1 MLSWL
6 AAMASGMS
14 AAGFSRQA
22 APLEREL
29 LAAAARGGAWDTRA
43 RIVDGV
49 ASSLSGGAGAPLDD
63 ARFDALVA
71 ALRAMMGAT
80 AKAEK
85 EKWAFFS
92 AQCELIAGAI
102 DRERDAARR
111 GRLVRAAFLG
121 ADSILGALEA
131 KTRAQAD
138 GRTYVSSSSSRGRE
152 ASVRLNVQLI
162 VTVFRTDAWPDP
174 EDAARIYDRLG
185 LAVRLEELLKTL
197 RDDSGAVRMCAARHL
212 PRLYALFLDC
222 SPTVQLSPKLLDAAC
237 ERLCV
242 RHGGERPEGGDAPFE
257 E

>member
-1 MLSWL
+1 MRRCLQRCAEHVERAVLRAAEGATGARELASFERMLASMARALEGLLRSEGERPEEIAPAVDALAAALRRIPGGIGKPFVEAWEDREGGRDDCDSLPASPSARVDPRDVGDRVLSWL

-138 GRTYVSSSSSRGRE
+138 GINGV
-152 ASVRLNVQLI
+152 L
-162 VTVFRTDAWPDP
+162 
-174 EDAARIYDRLG
+174 
-185 LAVRLEELLKTL
+185 
-197 RDDSGAVRMCAARHL
+197 
-212 PRLYALFLDC
+212 
-222 SPTVQLSPKLLDAAC
+222 
-237 ERLCV
+237 
-242 RHGGERPEGGDAPFE
+242 
-257 E
+257 